1 MADTGAGI
9 QPDHLSRIYDPFFTT
24 KPIGQGTG
32 LGLSITYGIVRENG
46 GVITCESAEGKGTLF
61 RLLFPLAQD
70 AASRPGDG
78 PRRGRHQPPE
88 TGGLMTRHGSILVID
103 DEEIMREILET
114 LLVREGYQ
122 VRLATNGTAGHRAGA
137 LDAVRRRHRRRDD
150 AGHRRH
156 RHARGAE
163 DHRRGPAGRH
173 GHGVR
178 LDRDGHRRDEAR
190 RARLHH
196 QAVQERRGAGRPAQR
211 PRAAAAGDREPRPA
225 AEPADALPQ
234 VRQHH
239 RPQPAHA
246 AGLRPDHPGGAE
258 PIDGA
263 RQRRERHRQGA
274 GRARAAHQLAARRSP
289 LRHASTPATCRRI
302 CSSRTCSATSRAPS
316 PAPSTRRRA
325 CSRSPTR
332 AASSSTRSATSRSRP
347 SRSCCA

>member
-1 MADTGAGI
+1 MPKGGWLSITTRVEGGQAVIEVADTGAGI
-9 QPDHLSRIYDPFFTT
+9 QSRSPVAHLRPVLHHQADRTGHGPGPVDHLRHRPRARRRHHLRERG
-24 KPIGQGTG
+24 GQGHAVPPALPAG
-32 LGLSITYGIVRENG
+32 AGRRF
-46 GVITCESAEGKGTLF
+46 A
-61 RLLFPLAQD
+61 
-70 AASRPGDG
+70 PGDG
-78 PRRGRHQPPE
+78 PRRGRHQPPQ

-122 VRLATNGTAGHRAGA
+122 VRLASNGTAGHRAGA

-163 DHRRGPAGRH
+163 DHRRGSAGRH
-173 GHGVR
+173 GDGVR
-178 LDRDGHRRDEAR
+178 LGRDGDRRDEAR
-190 RARLHH
+190 RVRLHH
-196 QAVQERRGAGRPAQR
+196 QAVQERRGAGRAAQR
-211 PRAAAAGDREPRPA
+211 ARAAAAGDREPRPA

-246 AGLRPDHPGGAE
+246 AGVRPDHPGGAE

-274 GRARAAHQLAARRSP
+274 GRARAAHQLAARRSA

-302 CSSRTCSATSRAPS
+302 CSSRTCSAT
-316 PAPSTRRRA
+316 
-325 CSRSPTR
+325 
-332 AASSSTRSATSRSRP
+332 
-347 SRSCCA
+347 